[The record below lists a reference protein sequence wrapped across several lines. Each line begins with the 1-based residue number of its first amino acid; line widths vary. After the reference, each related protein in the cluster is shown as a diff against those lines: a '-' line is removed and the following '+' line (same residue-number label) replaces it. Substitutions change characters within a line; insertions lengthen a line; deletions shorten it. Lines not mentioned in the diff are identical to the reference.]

1 MLTGDKII
9 KMGFHC
15 YFGTDP
21 QQYPASKVYEADGVK
36 IIQPSEAKEEFYIYP
51 EHGSRVKIQSLRD
64 IKIMM
69 HGMKFDN
76 QSKS

>member
-1 MLTGDKII
+1 MITGDKII
-9 KMGFHC
+9 RMGFHC

-36 IIQPSEAKEEFYIYP
+36 VIQPTEEKEEFFIYP
-51 EHGSRVKIQSLRD
+51 EYGTKIKIQSLRD

-69 HGMKFDN
+69 HGMKSYN
-76 QSKS
+76 QY